1 MAEQPMIDMR
11 QVSKAFGSKQV
22 LDGLT
27 LSLPAGRVTCLLGPS
42 GCGKTTLLRVA
53 AGLLA
58 PDSGTVTRE
67 DGRASFVFQ
76 EDRLLSWYSALAN
89 LTALGVSE
97 ADAKRALSSVLLGG
111 EADTRVPELSGG
123 MQRRLAIA
131 RALAFGGTMYYLDEP
146 LRGLDTATA
155 APVLDAMRAALA
167 GNTGLLIT
175 HRPEEALALADTLLL
190 VDGPPVRIVRKA
202 AISDFE
208 NVEALTAWLDS
219 H

>member
-1 MAEQPMIDMR
+1 MAEHPMIDMR

-76 EDRLLSWYSALAN
+76 EDRLLPWYSALAN
-89 LTALGVSE
+89 LTAFGVSE
-97 ADAKRALSSVLLGG
+97 SDARRALSSVLLGG

-202 AISDFE
+202 AISDFD

-219 H
+219 R